1 LVVLARGKQPRLGGE
16 EFAAAFIETD
26 VSEALDLAPSS
37 RLKGE
42 RQPVDFP
49 QRILHLGFVARAYG
63 QKNPCSMAVRHA
75 GSQVGWTSWDGRQ
88 LVKGGEENALQHGM
102 LQEDPLHDVAPCLTL
117 TNLGRPHSK
126 LIDC

>member
-49 QRILHLGFVARAYG
+49 QRILIRRPRLWPKKPLLDGGAPRGIPGRMDLMGTV
-63 QKNPCSMAVRHA
+63 V
-75 GSQVGWTSWDGRQ
+75 SW
-88 LVKGGEENALQHGM
+88 
-102 LQEDPLHDVAPCLTL
+102 
-117 TNLGRPHSK
+117 
-126 LIDC
+126 